1 MKMKDSIHL
10 QEYKRQVGRWIV
22 NFCLLITAFG
32 GFLRDGFGAD
42 AAGQHVMARIN
53 INRWPYNG
61 RFLAYA
67 LNDLLDGFGINAVF
81 HYRIFYLIFMV
92 NCALSLC
99 VLQAM
104 LDRFF
109 LFEGK
114 EKAEP
119 SGALPVREMQEGAAQ
134 EESLWSGDRIM
145 RQLPLYVLSGLFY
158 INGLFTENFMFPE
171 CFLSFSLAYLLT
183 SLAAYLVAVREKK
196 IIGVLLLLAASL
208 LYQAPVV
215 AVPLF
220 LISYWMMQNGGEITR
235 KVLSRGG
242 VWTFVCLLLAGGTTK
257 IGGMLALR
265 DGQLVKGVNPTGLG
279 QVISS
284 TARNLMAFGTSG
296 FHLMP
301 PLFLPLLSWG
311 IPLCLL
317 LYGWHRKKIGR
328 RPFCSVLLAEVF
340 FILLA
345 MSLSIA
351 VYQPNHYAEVTPRL
365 MYGMYAAQMLFLM
378 MTYLLTGSRGKHLL
392 FCLSAFYLCIQIV
405 SCNTIMMNHY
415 ISNEEDLQVARE
427 AYAQIQYYEQTT
439 GKEIKHIAW
448 CTDTNCEN
456 KYPNVYYQY
465 GQINERVLSQTAY
478 CMLVMATDNQRFTDE
493 ALVPMKAEIY
503 DQYFKGKNWDVFL
516 PQEQMI
522 FQGDTLYW
530 CIY

>member
-1 MKMKDSIHL
+1 MKGSIHL

-22 NFCLLITAFG
+22 NFCLLMTAFG

-92 NCALSLC
+92 NCAFSLC

-311 IPLCLL
+311 IPFCLL
-317 LYGWHRKKIGR
+317 LYGWHQKKIGR
-328 RPFCSVLLAEVF
+328 RPFCSVLLAEIF

-378 MTYLLTGSRGKHLL
+378 MTYLLTGSRGKQLL

-405 SCNTIMMNHY
+405 ACNTIMMNHY

-439 GKEIKHIAW
+439 GREIKHIAW